1 MTREEF
7 RSAHRA
13 ARLGRRRVPAAAAL
27 DAEFGLHGSGT
38 GLRRKAAWA
47 FTAVALFAA
56 AIAVGRMSPSDQHGQ
71 SLAVSVPAASTPA
84 AAEAPVP
91 F

>member
-7 RSAHRA
+7 RSAHRS
-13 ARLGRRRVPAAAAL
+13 ARLRRRQGPATAL
-27 DAEFGLHGSGT
+27 DADDV
-38 GLRRKAAWA
+38 LRGAGPHIRHKAAWA
-47 FTAVALFAA
+47 LTAVALFAA
-56 AIAVGRMSPSDQHGQ
+56 AIAVGRIAPSEQHGR

-91 F
+91 S